1 MKLYRHWALGESN
14 VRSGKQSW
22 TLRAYGGSNA
32 SLEDA
37 KQRAREIA
45 ERAAAAV
52 SAGRPPGEYLYS
64 ERALREEIIEEFVEN
79 GEPVAAI
86 TRNSY
91 GSLVLNTSRVMFA
104 DVDYPPSQTTSPAKA
119 AAGLAGRLLRR
130 LTGSPRPAEAAA
142 PPSRDDGFLER
153 FHNVSRANGDIGM
166 RVYRTAAGFRLLVTS
181 QLLEPMSSAAH
192 ELLNSFG
199 SDALY
204 QRLCSAQVCFRAR
217 LTPKY
222 WRCGSEKPPS
232 RFPWASAE
240 EEARY
245 REWEKAYAASA
256 EQFATCAY
264 VANFGD
270 AHVDPA
276 VQPMLDLHDRMTIQ
290 EGAPLA

>member
-1 MKLYRHWALGESN
+1 MKLYRHWALGESK
-14 VRSGKQSW
+14 VGSGKKSW
-22 TLRAYGGSNA
+22 TLRAYGGSNT

-37 KQRAREIA
+37 KRRAREIA
-45 ERAAAAV
+45 DRAAAAV

-64 ERALREEIIEEFVEN
+64 ERALREEIIEEFSEN

-104 DVDYPPSQTTSPAKA
+104 DVDYPPGQMTSPVKA

-130 LTGSPRPAEAAA
+130 LTGSSQPTETVAAA
-142 PPSRDDGFLER
+142 ARDDVFLDR
-153 FHNVSRANGDIGM
+153 FDAVSRANGDLGL

-181 QLLEPMSSAAH
+181 QVLEPTSSESH
-192 ELLNSFG
+192 DLLNAFG
-199 SDALY
+199 SDVLY
-204 QRLCSAQVCFRAR
+204 QRLCVAQSCFRAR

-222 WRCGSEKPPS
+222 WRCDSDKPPS

-240 EEARY
+240 DEAGY
-245 REWEKAYAASA
+245 REWESAYAASA

-264 VANFGD
+264 VATLGNSR
-270 AHVDPA
+270 VDPA
-276 VQPMLDLHDRMTIQ
+276 VQPMLELHDRMTIE